1 METITMKLNSPIT
14 DEQWNIITD
23 AELEHSDEIEFT
35 TPSGK
40 KVVYAKVRHGKWI
53 ECEYENG
60 INFHRCSVCGQLDM
74 YRGIFTD
81 SGDRGF
87 IFYYKRQY
95 CPNCGAKMDE
105 VNDEN

>member
-1 METITMKLNSPIT
+1 METIIMQLNSPIT

-40 KVVYAKVRHGKWI
+40 KVMYAKVRHGKWDDTRVAFYRKCS
-53 ECEYENG
+53 ECGATIKNTLSHV
-60 INFHRCSVCGQLDM
+60 FLD
-74 YRGIFTD
+74 YDIRD
-81 SGDRGF
+81 LH
-87 IFYYKRQY
+87 Y

-105 VNDEN
+105 ED

>member
-1 METITMKLNSPIT
+1 METIKMKLNSPIT

-40 KVVYAKVRHGKWI
+40 KVVYAKVRHGKWDYTRVAFYRKCS
-53 ECEYENG
+53 ECGATVKNPLYV
-60 INFHRCSVCGQLDM
+60 FLD
-74 YRGIFTD
+74 YDIRD
-81 SGDRGF
+81 LH
-87 IFYYKRQY
+87 Y
-95 CPNCGAKMDE
+95 CPNCGASMDE